1 MDATAL
7 PLERPPYLTG
17 YAVKGYKAFGVE
29 ASIELGRL
37 TIILGR
43 NNAGK
48 TALCNAPL
56 FFTHPFELGALTPFP
71 LKKQG
76 IDFCSSLLAACFAR
90 QPSGF
95 TGMISLSGGESTRVT
110 IGGAALSEKNQ
121 RQVVTQIAVEHPQK
135 PLRRRGVLEWP
146 EVQKLLGG
154 YPELSR
160 IPGTIGALI
169 GLRPAI
175 ERSYEHLGG
184 VPRGIGPAGEHAVQY
199 LALAR
204 SEGQSRI
211 FEEVNAWFV
220 ALGVKIDVELHRD
233 AFEVTAARPG
243 GPPVNI
249 VDTGSGIAQVLPLV
263 VALTVVPPED
273 LPRLFIVE
281 QPELDLHPYAHAH
294 VAELLLSAVARD
306 RNLRLLVETHS
317 DALVLRL
324 RREVA
329 AQRLAPEDVRIYFV
343 EEGSEIPGGS
353 EVREIRLNDRG
364 TPAWWPRGVFAE
376 NQAEFHRIRQEL
388 AKRDGKV

>member
-1 MDATAL
+1 MDLAAL
-7 PLERPPYLTG
+7 PPESSPFLTG

-29 ASIELGRL
+29 ASVELGRL

-48 TALCNAPL
+48 TALCSAPL
-56 FFTHPFELGALTPFP
+56 FFTHPFESGATPFP
-71 LKKQG
+71 SKKQG
-76 IDFCSSLLAACFAR
+76 IDFCSNLLAACFAR

-95 TGMISLSGGESTRVT
+95 SGTLVLGGGRSARVT
-110 IGGAALSEKNQ
+110 LGGAAVSEKNQ
-121 RQVVTQIAVEHPQK
+121 RQVITELAIEHPQK
-135 PLRRRGVLEWP
+135 ALNKRGVMEWP
-146 EVQKLLGG
+146 EAKKLLAD

-175 ERSYEHLGG
+175 ERSYDYLGG
-184 VPRGIGPAGEHAVQY
+184 APAGIGSAGEHAVQY
-199 LALAR
+199 LAIAK
-204 SEGQSRI
+204 SEGQDAI
-211 FEEVNAWFV
+211 FAEVNGWFAPLDVRIDV
-220 ALGVKIDVELHRD
+220 ALGND

-249 VDTGSGIAQVLPLV
+249 ADTGAGIAQILPLV
-263 VALTVVPPED
+263 IALTVVPSEHV
-273 LPRLFIVE
+273 PRLFIIE

-294 VAELLLSAVARD
+294 VAELLLSAIVRD
-306 RNLRLLVETHS
+306 RGLRLLVETHS

-329 AQRLAPEDVRIYFV
+329 AQRLSPDDVRIYFV
-343 EEGSEIPGGS
+343 EEGSRIPGGS

-376 NQAEFHRIRQEL
+376 NQSEFHKIRQEL
-388 AKRDGKV
+388 AKRDGKA